1 MKKHI
6 FLVFLVFLANFAFA
20 DDEIKTYELEATEIT
35 AYEVDN
41 NPETT
46 TISAK
51 EMKESGANNLAQA
64 IKRTPGVFFREAT
77 GSSATPEIYIRGYSN
92 SQIGVYID
100 GIPMMSIYG
109 GGADYSAF
117 ATSGLTGVQIS
128 KSFANVAFGP
138 NTLGGAINMIS
149 AKPEKEFEFGA
160 NLNYIGNDNAKGK
173 ETQQSINVGT
183 NQGKYYFQIDYSTIN
198 RDTYS
203 FSREY
208 KHDYAIRG
216 YEFNAHYK
224 METIKLKAGI
234 VPNENHEYSLNYIL
248 SKGSKGGMTNDN
260 DARAQDASPSE
271 YTDRMVMDTQTIYLL
286 GNSFFTSKLDLDS
299 KFFFQNYGDSLSY
312 RQKST
317 DLPAK
322 NEILRNND
330 GHYKDHTYGG
340 ILTLNYQPA
349 HKAKISLGVNAKYS
363 EHNKLRWAQNTKS
376 TYNYYFK
383 NEAMAGEIQT
393 SVFAQYAQ
401 GFGKFRLI
409 LAGSYDKVDTT
420 KASIEYNY
428 SSTYKGFMDRK
439 IAPKTYFSW
448 QSVLYFDFAQGQS
461 VHFNVGQKHRMPTL
475 RQRYSSE
482 KAEYAPNPDLKPE
495 SALNYELGYDL
506 NLASTKVSVAVF
518 YNALKNMFDD
528 SGTFFTRDRNLCPA
542 PTAPGGGCLMIGN
555 SDEGYSYGG
564 EVAVE
569 QGFFSD
575 DKLVIGANYNY
586 IEKYDTSKTG
596 YNLEGTSRKITDY
609 PNHIVQGK
617 IAVKPVKDLEITGFA
632 TYESAPLYQRRQIK
646 QGSNDTL
653 GYKYSRFKDN
663 EFVNFDIMANYN
675 VGKGFSVNAG
685 VYNLMDR
692 DNYFAEQAGAFA
704 TYGYDTDPITGIKT
718 RRLYFKHLSGRRY
731 VVGFGYRY

>member
-6 FLVFLVFLANFAFA
+6 CIVFLVSLANFALA

-46 TISAK
+46 TISAN
-51 EMKESGANNLAQA
+51 EMKKSGANNLAQA

-77 GSSATPEIYIRGYSN
+77 GESATPEIYIRGYSN
-92 SQIGVYID
+92 AQIGVYID

-117 ATSGLTGVQIS
+117 ATSGLAGVQVS

-149 AKPEKEFEFGA
+149 SKPEKEFEFGA
-160 NLNYIGNDNAKGK
+160 NLNYIGNDGAKGK
-173 ETQQSINVGT
+173 ETQQSISVGT
-183 NQGKYYFQIDYSTIN
+183 NQGKYYFQIDYSTMK

-234 VPNENHEYSLNYIL
+234 MPNENHEYSLNYIL
-248 SKGSKGGMTNDN
+248 AKGSKGGMSSDP
-260 DARAQDASPSE
+260 DDKSSPST
-271 YTDRMVMDTQTIYLL
+271 YNDRPVIDTQTIYLL

-299 KFFFQNYGDSLSY
+299 KFFFQNFSDRDWYRNKNGDLNVNPATDFI
-312 RQKST
+312 RTKSIY
-317 DLPAK
+317 DD
-322 NEILRNND
+322 I
-330 GHYKDHTYGG
+330 TYGG

-349 HKAKISLGVNAKYS
+349 HKAKISLGLNAKYS
-363 EHNKLRWAQNTKS
+363 KHTQFSWDSYRGTSGYVYEYFTKPAQ
-376 TYNYYFK
+376 
-383 NEAMAGEIQT
+383 AAEIQA
-393 SVFAQYAQ
+393 SAFAQYAQ

-420 KASIEYNY
+420 NASIEYDY
-428 SSTYKGFMDRK
+428 GAYKGVMDRK
-439 IAPKTYFSW
+439 ISPKTYFSW
-448 QSVLYFDFAQGQS
+448 QSVLYYDFARGQS

-482 KAEYAPNPDLKPE
+482 TAEYAPNPDLKPE

-518 YNALKNMFDD
+518 YNDLKNMFDS
-528 SGTFFTRDRNLCPA
+528 SGTFTADRSLCPA
-542 PTAPGGGCLMIGN
+542 PTASGGCMMIGN
-555 SDEGYSYGG
+555 SDEGHSYGG

-575 DKLVIGANYNY
+575 DALVIGANYNY
-586 IEKYDTSKTG
+586 IEKYDTSKND

-632 TYESAPLYQRRQIK
+632 TYESAPLYQRRQVRR
-646 QGSNDTL
+646 GSSQTI
-653 GYKYSRFKDN
+653 GYQYDRFKDN

-692 DNYFAEQAGAFA
+692 DNYVIEQERSFA
-704 TYGYDTDPITGIKT
+704 TNGYDWEDNIGT
-718 RRLYFKHLSGRRY
+718 RRLKFKHLSGRRY